1 MGTSPGKIGTT
12 VAWSAGYTG
21 AGTRIAIIDTGTDTE
36 HQSFNE
42 AAYQYSLAYQAGL
55 SKLSLEE
62 YVESLDLLDVE
73 EIAAV
78 ADQLNITVDPESAY
92 INSKIPFGYNYVDAD
107 YDVRHI
113 NDSMGEHGSHVSG
126 IAAANAYLLQEDGS
140 FVPALQEVLV
150 QGVAPDAQIITMKVF
165 GKNGGA
171 YTSDYMA
178 AIEDAI
184 VLGADSINL
193 SLGSAKY
200 GNTRSDSQVYQAIM
214 DRLED
219 CGAVLCTSAGNNYSL
234 GDLTYTDSLYMGDI
248 HGYSMGS
255 PGSYTNS
262 LAVASVDNA
271 GYTGRFFEIAG
282 TLYEYREV
290 LSNASQKPLSSLH
303 GQRDYI
309 AFPGTV
315 TVEELQE
322 MGELLSGKVVF
333 HELGLTASDPYLV
346 KQMEALDDCGALAS
360 IYSFAYG
367 DLALNLSRYYTRSMP
382 YICLANATRDAIIAD
397 STPVTD
403 ENGEVLYYTG
413 TIYVSASIDTYY
425 ADSEYYTMSDFSSWG
440 VPGSLELKPEITAP
454 GGSIYSVYGET
465 RRSGGPDQYVQMSGT
480 SMASPQVAGMAALAA
495 QYIREKGL
503 EEQTGLT
510 ARQLVQS
517 LLMSTAVPMLEEAS
531 GYYYPVLRQGAGLA
545 NIGEVTAADSYI
557 LMDENATAS
566 YADGKI
572 KAELFD
578 DPDRTGEYS
587 FSFYINNLEDGEKVF
602 QLSAAI
608 FTQGMFED
616 YTSYYENATTMYMSD
631 SCAPL
636 MADVT
641 WTVDGEVIE
650 PSGAVAGMDF
660 NGDGKVSTADGQQL
674 LDYVVG
680 VTEEIQNLDKADLDA
695 DGDVDSHDAW
705 QFFLELTTGTAVVAP
720 NGSVK
725 VDVSIALT
733 EEQKAVLN
741 ANYPN
746 GAYVEGYVFAE
757 SLVGAMELVG
767 TSHSIPVLGFYGN
780 WSDAPVYDAQSVNLE
795 SNFDN
800 PTSRFPY
807 NMNPNSTAYGITYA
821 SDSDT
826 TYKFGGNPV
835 VADEVYLPE
844 RNAINTENGSRITQV
859 TYSMIRNVL
868 DARYTVTNLTTGA
881 VTTETDLG
889 ALYSMYYSNGV
900 YYNDVSGQYVKT
912 YIEGKEGDLIEM
924 KVTFA
929 MEYYVDAEGNV
940 DWDALGAGS
949 CYAITATIDN
959 TAPELGQVAYD
970 LMHGELVV
978 TASDNRYVAGV
989 ALYDAAGLDLLTA
1002 TGSKAEIQPGETAE
1016 YVLDMNG
1023 LNGESFL
1030 LQVVDYAGNAVTYTV
1045 EVSVGEISN
1054 DTPGMIVFNTSSTAS
1069 SFGWNSMTITVN
1081 SSGRYSAKQAAYQA
1095 PDATYTAGTAVDN
1108 KMFLVDAAGNLYVS
1122 DWASFQSKTALGNLG
1137 RTVSDLA
1144 YNKVDGKIYGVSNNK
1159 LISID
1164 KLSGVCTEVGT
1175 IGVSTYSLACDPEG
1189 NFYCVQYSGTGVY
1202 SFTLDTLA
1210 APTKIGKLSYTSY
1223 ETQAM
1228 EYDPNTGN
1236 LVYFGCDTYSFWGMT
1251 FEDPYCTLIDPAT
1264 GAVVANM
1271 YGSYPNS
1278 TLLIRDDTGAADDSW
1293 AAPTDEVMGVAL
1305 TASETVYKNVGKK
1318 LSAVVYPWTV
1328 SDTSLIWG
1336 TSDPSVAIVD
1346 ANGVVT
1352 GVAAGT
1358 AVITAISVF
1367 DPTAKASC
1375 TVTVK
1380 EAGVTV
1386 KGVLEDE
1393 KGVTQTFTYDLDKEA
1408 TWTGGMTM
1416 DTTLLSADRDPK
1428 TGNYFVVD
1436 SIYSNYGLTKYSA
1449 DGAVLARVDSAV
1461 GAPLWDLAYC
1471 PVYSEI
1477 EGKDLV
1483 AAAYSSYLLT
1493 PQDALDMSG
1502 LGFDMKSVAGESFV
1516 VAVAA
1521 AGHGEYE
1528 GRDCEH
1534 IYMLGSSGSVYDF
1547 LIYEDGGW
1555 GAYYESYASDL
1566 PVDFEVDYDFY
1577 GNYWQYGY
1585 SLCVGDDGN
1594 LYFAHNNGMSTDL
1607 YRLTFNAETQAYETV
1622 CIANLGET
1630 VYPVALTEVSVNGA
1644 VAVNSASQTLSDGE
1658 TVSAVSISEA
1668 EAQRA
1673 AAEAALDRSDE
1684 WLDVNSAAEV
1694 DKEENTVTLTVTAKD
1709 AENNE
1714 VDSTNGVMTVNYDAS

>member
-1 MGTSPGKIGTT
+1 M
-12 VAWSAGYTG
+12 
-21 AGTRIAIIDTGTDTE
+21 
-36 HQSFNE
+36 
-42 AAYQYSLAYQAGL
+42 
-55 SKLSLEE
+55 
-62 YVESLDLLDVE
+62 
-73 EIAAV
+73 
-78 ADQLNITVDPESAY
+78 
-92 INSKIPFGYNYVDAD
+92 
-107 YDVRHI
+107 
-113 NDSMGEHGSHVSG
+113 
-126 IAAANAYLLQEDGS
+126 
-140 FVPALQEVLV
+140 
-150 QGVAPDAQIITMKVF
+150 
-165 GKNGGA
+165 
-171 YTSDYMA
+171 
-178 AIEDAI
+178 
-184 VLGADSINL
+184 
-193 SLGSAKY
+193 
-200 GNTRSDSQVYQAIM
+200 
-214 DRLED
+214 
-219 CGAVLCTSAGNNYSL
+219 
-234 GDLTYTDSLYMGDI
+234 
-248 HGYSMGS
+248 
-255 PGSYTNS
+255 
-262 LAVASVDNA
+262 DNA

-545 NIGEVTAADSYI
+545 NIGEVTAVDSYI

-587 FSFYINNLEDGEKVF
+587 FSFYINNLEDGEKAF

-835 VADEVYLPE
+835 VADEVYLRSE
-844 RNAINTENGSRITQV
+844 
-859 TYSMIRNVL
+859 
-868 DARYTVTNLTTGA
+868 GA
-881 VTTETDLG
+881 HV
-889 ALYSMYYSNGV
+889 
-900 YYNDVSGQYVKT
+900 
-912 YIEGKEGDLIEM
+912 
-924 KVTFA
+924 
-929 MEYYVDAEGNV
+929 
-940 DWDALGAGS
+940 
-949 CYAITATIDN
+949 
-959 TAPELGQVAYD
+959 
-970 LMHGELVV
+970 
-978 TASDNRYVAGV
+978 
-989 ALYDAAGLDLLTA
+989 
-1002 TGSKAEIQPGETAE
+1002 
-1016 YVLDMNG
+1016 
-1023 LNGESFL
+1023 
-1030 LQVVDYAGNAVTYTV
+1030 
-1045 EVSVGEISN
+1045 
-1054 DTPGMIVFNTSSTAS
+1054 
-1069 SFGWNSMTITVN
+1069 
-1081 SSGRYSAKQAAYQA
+1081 
-1095 PDATYTAGTAVDN
+1095 
-1108 KMFLVDAAGNLYVS
+1108 
-1122 DWASFQSKTALGNLG
+1122 
-1137 RTVSDLA
+1137 
-1144 YNKVDGKIYGVSNNK
+1144 
-1159 LISID
+1159 
-1164 KLSGVCTEVGT
+1164 
-1175 IGVSTYSLACDPEG
+1175 
-1189 NFYCVQYSGTGVY
+1189 
-1202 SFTLDTLA
+1202 
-1210 APTKIGKLSYTSY
+1210 
-1223 ETQAM
+1223 
-1228 EYDPNTGN
+1228 
-1236 LVYFGCDTYSFWGMT
+1236 
-1251 FEDPYCTLIDPAT
+1251 
-1264 GAVVANM
+1264 
-1271 YGSYPNS
+1271 
-1278 TLLIRDDTGAADDSW
+1278 
-1293 AAPTDEVMGVAL
+1293 
-1305 TASETVYKNVGKK
+1305 
-1318 LSAVVYPWTV
+1318 
-1328 SDTSLIWG
+1328 
-1336 TSDPSVAIVD
+1336 
-1346 ANGVVT
+1346 
-1352 GVAAGT
+1352 
-1358 AVITAISVF
+1358 
-1367 DPTAKASC
+1367 
-1375 TVTVK
+1375 
-1380 EAGVTV
+1380 
-1386 KGVLEDE
+1386 
-1393 KGVTQTFTYDLDKEA
+1393 
-1408 TWTGGMTM
+1408 
-1416 DTTLLSADRDPK
+1416 
-1428 TGNYFVVD
+1428 
-1436 SIYSNYGLTKYSA
+1436 
-1449 DGAVLARVDSAV
+1449 
-1461 GAPLWDLAYC
+1461 
-1471 PVYSEI
+1471 
-1477 EGKDLV
+1477 
-1483 AAAYSSYLLT
+1483 
-1493 PQDALDMSG
+1493 
-1502 LGFDMKSVAGESFV
+1502 
-1516 VAVAA
+1516 
-1521 AGHGEYE
+1521 
-1528 GRDCEH
+1528 
-1534 IYMLGSSGSVYDF
+1534 
-1547 LIYEDGGW
+1547 
-1555 GAYYESYASDL
+1555 
-1566 PVDFEVDYDFY
+1566 
-1577 GNYWQYGY
+1577 
-1585 SLCVGDDGN
+1585 
-1594 LYFAHNNGMSTDL
+1594 
-1607 YRLTFNAETQAYETV
+1607 
-1622 CIANLGET
+1622 
-1630 VYPVALTEVSVNGA
+1630 
-1644 VAVNSASQTLSDGE
+1644 
-1658 TVSAVSISEA
+1658 
-1668 EAQRA
+1668 
-1673 AAEAALDRSDE
+1673 
-1684 WLDVNSAAEV
+1684 
-1694 DKEENTVTLTVTAKD
+1694 
-1709 AENNE
+1709 
-1714 VDSTNGVMTVNYDAS
+1714 